1 MKVWYALLTMIQ
13 SSFFRKLQ
21 KEHQVFREGR
31 DVIIGVSRKALT
43 ASKQAIFACHRE
55 DRLVAKTLLEEAEK
69 QIAIAS
75 RWTAKHSLL
84 VNEGSLRAAL
94 EEYVEAK
101 YFLMLLE
108 GKKIDR
114 IPHLPLD
121 YELLLGG
128 LCDLTGELVRYSVLA
143 VTKGRHTEVH
153 KYYASVE
160 TIMGELVK
168 MDLTGKLR
176 QKFDDA
182 KRNLK
187 RMEEMLYD
195 LAIKFRS

>member
-1 MKVWYALLTMIQ
+1 
-13 SSFFRKLQ
+13 
-21 KEHQVFREGR
+21 
-31 DVIIGVSRKALT
+31 
-43 ASKQAIFACHRE
+43 
-55 DRLVAKTLLEEAEK
+55 
-69 QIAIAS
+69 
-75 RWTAKHSLL
+75 
-84 VNEGSLRAAL
+84 
-94 EEYVEAK
+94 
-101 YFLMLLE
+101 
-108 GKKIDR
+108 
-114 IPHLPLD
+114 
-121 YELLLGG
+121 
-128 LCDLTGELVRYSVLA
+128 VLA

>member
-1 MKVWYALLTMIQ
+1 MIQ

-21 KEHQVFREGR
+21 KEHETFREGR
-31 DVIIGVSRKALT
+31 DAIIGFSRKALT

-55 DRLVAKTLLEEAEK
+55 DLASAEVLLKEAEA
-69 QIAIAS
+69 QIAS
-75 RWTAKHSLL
+75 SQRWAAKHTMLAS
-84 VNEGSLRAAL
+84 EGSLRAAL

-101 YFLMLLE
+101 YFLMLLQ
-108 GKKIDR
+108 GKKIDK

-143 VTKGRHTEVH
+143 VTKGRFADVQ
-153 KYYASVE
+153 KYYGSVE
-160 TIMGELVK
+160 AIMVQLVK

-176 QKFDDA
+176 QKYDDA

-195 LAIKFRS
+195 LAIKSRA